1 MMVDRCL
8 QIEDLA
14 EILTLPQ
21 DDERRR
27 HLDDCPRCRTL
38 ARRYRDFLTPA
49 PLPPE
54 ADAEAASR
62 ALRERLTIALP
73 ELVPAL
79 ESEDQQVNQ
88 PVAAHNRQLG
98 WRPARNMVRPLI
110 AVAAVLVCCVGLLTV
125 RHQLLEPRAE
135 RGFDGP
141 VLRGENL
148 APATLVVTPIASD
161 MAQGLRL
168 SWGQPADTDAAEL
181 VLIDANLGE
190 ITRID
195 IGTTG
200 SFDLSQPPTNAWY
213 ARVEFLLVGDVVSS
227 TRTIPLAPA
236 R

>member
-27 HLDDCPRCRTL
+27 HLNDCPRCRTL

-54 ADAEAASR
+54 ADAVAASR
-62 ALRERLTIALP
+62 ALRDRLTIALP
-73 ELVPAL
+73 ELAPAL
-79 ESEDQQVNQ
+79 ESEDQRVGQ
-88 PVAAHNRQLG
+88 PVSAGKRRVG
-98 WRPARNMVRPLI
+98 WRPDRKLAQPII
-110 AVAAVLVCCVGLLTV
+110 AVAAVLICCVGLLTA
-125 RHQLLEPRAE
+125 RHQLLEPRAD
-135 RGFDGP
+135 RAFDGP

-148 APATLVVTPIASD
+148 APATFVVTNISSD
-161 MAQGLRL
+161 MARGFQL
-168 SWGQPADTDAAEL
+168 SWGQPADTDATEL

-190 ITRID
+190 IARID

-200 SFDLSQPPTNAWY
+200 SFDLSQPPAKARY
-213 ARVEFLLVGDVVSS
+213 ARIEFLFVGDVVSS
-227 TRTIPLAPA
+227 TRTIPLTAT

>member
-1 MMVDRCL
+1 MMVDQCL

-27 HLDDCPRCRTL
+27 HLADCPRCRTL

-62 ALRERLTIALP
+62 ALRERLTTALP

-79 ESEDQQVNQ
+79 ENEDRRSDR
-88 PVAAHNRQLG
+88 PVPARTRQIG
-98 WRPARNMVRPLI
+98 WRPDRKLLRPLM
-110 AVAAVLVCCVGLLTV
+110 AVAAVLVASVGLLTV
-125 RHQLLEPRAE
+125 RHQLLEPDAG
-135 RGFDGP
+135 RGFDVP
-141 VLRGENL
+141 VLRGEVL
-148 APATLVVTPIASD
+148 ASAALAITDIGSD
-161 MAQGLRL
+161 SARGYRL

-190 ITRID
+190 IARID
-195 IGTTG
+195 LGTTG
-200 SFDLSQPPTNAWY
+200 AFDLSQPPADARY
-213 ARVEFLLVGDVVSS
+213 ARIEFLFAGDVVSS
-227 TRTIPLAPA
+227 TRTIPLAAA